1 MATRLFPGQPVPALR
16 FAVMG
21 HGGADLGQY
30 DVGQDAPPGGT
41 HVVFHRGRHCKWTR
55 LMLKELDDRI
65 GDFAIRGIRVVAVS
79 AEDRDTTARLKDEM
93 QLIRLPLGHSV
104 DATAVA
110 QEWGLF
116 LTRNST
122 EPDAPA
128 LHFEPAQIWVK
139 ADGTLG
145 GASVQS
151 LPNFWP
157 DVTQT
162 LRGIENTLKKFP
174 ERGAG

>member
-1 MATRLFPGQPVPALR
+1 MFVMYVSCRHGRKMGPEAAGSNRGGRAGGPGLP
-16 FAVMG
+16 
-21 HGGADLGQY
+21 GAGSQ
-30 DVGQDAPPGGT
+30 
-41 HVVFHRGRHCKWTR
+41 
-55 LMLKELDDRI
+55 
-65 GDFAIRGIRVVAVS
+65 RVVAVS

-104 DATAVA
+104 DAEAVA

-128 LHFEPAQIWVK
+128 LHFEPAQSWVK